1 VIRNL
6 RAFWDF
12 WWDFI
17 VGDDWLVAASVV
29 GALAITYGVSK
40 TSVASWWIVPA
51 ALVIVLP
58 VSLRR
63 AIRRH

>member
-17 VGDDWLVAASVV
+17 VGDDWAVAASVV
-29 GALAITYGVSK
+29 VALAITYGVSR